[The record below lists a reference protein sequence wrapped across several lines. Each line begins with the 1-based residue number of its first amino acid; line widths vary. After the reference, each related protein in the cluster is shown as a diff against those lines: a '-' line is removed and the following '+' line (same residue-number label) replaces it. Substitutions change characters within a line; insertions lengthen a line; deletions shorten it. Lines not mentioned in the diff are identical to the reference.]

1 VAFAAVLDANVL
13 VPAALRDTLL
23 RAAESY
29 LYRPIWSRR
38 ILVEVERT
46 LTNVIGLSQDQA
58 AVLLEAIRAAF
69 PEAEISGFDSL
80 VDAMPL
86 NPKDRHVM
94 AAAVVAHSL
103 CIVTLD
109 VDDFPQTALDR
120 FDIEV
125 QSPDEFLRH
134 LYDLD
139 SERMV
144 QIIVEQ
150 AADLRDP
157 PLTPRQVCEH
167 LRFVAPGFVNLV
179 ESRLPA

>member
-1 VAFAAVLDANVL
+1 VAFAVVLDANVL

-29 LYRPIWSRR
+29 LYRPIWSRES
-38 ILVEVERT
+38 LVEVERT
-46 LTNVIGLSQDQA
+46 LTGAIGLSQDQA
-58 AVLLEAIRAAF
+58 AVLLGAIGTAF
-69 PEAEISGFDSL
+69 PEAEVGGFDSL
-80 VDAMPL
+80 VGTMPV
-86 NPKDRHVM
+86 NPKDRRVV
-94 AAAVVAHSL
+94 AAAVAAHAL

-109 VDDFPQTALDR
+109 VDDFPRTPLDR

-125 QSPDEFLRH
+125 QSPDEFLQH
-134 LYDLD
+134 LYELD

-144 QIIVEQ
+144 EIIVEQ

-167 LRFVAPGFVNLV
+167 LRMVAPGFVNLIG
-179 ESRLPA
+179 SRLPA

>member
-1 VAFAAVLDANVL
+1 MAVAAVLDANVL
-13 VPAALRDTLL
+13 VLAALRDTLL

-29 LYRPIWSRR
+29 LYRPIWSRK

-58 AVLLEAIRAAF
+58 AGLLEALCRAF

-80 VDAMPL
+80 VDAMPV
-86 NPKDRHVM
+86 NPKDRHVV
-94 AAAVVAHSL
+94 AAAVAAHAL

-125 QSPDEFLRH
+125 QSPDEFLQH

-150 AADLRDP
+150 AVDLRDP
-157 PLTPRQVCEH
+157 AFTPRQVCGH
-167 LRFVAPGFVNLV
+167 LRVVVPGFVNLIAT
-179 ESRLPA
+179 RLPA

>member
-1 VAFAAVLDANVL
+1 MAFAVVLDANVL

-29 LYRPIWSRR
+29 LYRPVWSRE

-46 LTNVIGLSQDQA
+46 LTGAIGLSQDQA
-58 AVLLEAIRAAF
+58 AVLLEAIRGAF
-69 PEAEISGFDSL
+69 PEAEIEGFDSL
-80 VDAMPL
+80 IDTMPV
-86 NPKDRHVM
+86 NPDDRHVA
-94 AAAVVAHSL
+94 AAAVAAHAL
-103 CIVTLD
+103 CVVTLD

-120 FDIEV
+120 FDTEV
-125 QSPDEFLRH
+125 QSPDEFIQH
-134 LYDLD
+134 LYDID

-144 QIIVEQ
+144 EIIVEQ

-157 PLTPRQVCEH
+157 PSTPRQICEH
-167 LRFVAPGFVNLV
+167 LRIVAPGFVKLI